1 MKLEEKLPQEVRR
14 LLRRIGHFSE
24 TEEIPSY
31 LVGGIVRDLLLGVS
45 NKDLDIVVEGDGV
58 VFAKDLGQKLKREVK
73 THRQFG
79 TATLFLK
86 DGLKL
91 DIVTA
96 RREEYLAPAV
106 LPSVS
111 PGTLRDDLF
120 RRDFTINSLALRI
133 HSEGFE
139 EIVDLFGGEADLQRG
154 LIRILHPKSFIEDPT
169 RIFRAVR
176 LETRYGFQIEPFTLS
191 RLKEALEEKMI
202 ERLTPKRRRTELI
215 LLFKESDPSKP
226 FHRLNELG
234 VLKHLHP
241 RLSFSKSATR
251 GFNRV
256 HEVLHSA
263 FSIQHSTF
271 SVWFLYYLCLIQKLS
286 FEDRYALSGSL
297 AMTKKEMR
305 QLMDL
310 RIVQGR
316 LGNLNQL
323 KPSEVY
329 AHLHGLSSEILLFL
343 TITAKEEGTK
353 KRVEKYLMDSRK
365 VRLKITGRDLKTL
378 GIPEG
383 PLYKKILNEVL
394 KSRLDG
400 LLNTKGEE
408 LNFAKKIWEK
418 SS

>member
-1 MKLEEKLPQEVRR
+1 MKPLEEKLPQEVRR
-14 LLRRIGHFSE
+14 LLKRIGHFTE
-24 TEEIPSY
+24 TEETPSY

-45 NKDLDIVVEGDGV
+45 NKDLDIVVEGDGIA
-58 VFAKDLGQKLKREVK
+58 FAKDLGQKLKREVK

-106 LPSVS
+106 LPGVS

-139 EIVDLFGGEADLQRG
+139 EIVDLFGGEADLQKG

-226 FHRLNELG
+226 FHRLNALG

-251 GFNRV
+251 GFDRV
-256 HEVLHSA
+256 HEVLDQWGNSLKPNP
-263 FSIQHSTF
+263 F
-271 SVWFLYYLCLIQKLS
+271 FLRYLCLIQKLS

-316 LGNLNQL
+316 IGNLNQL

-343 TITAKEEGTK
+343 TITAKEEGSK
-353 KRVEKYLMDSRK
+353 KRIEKYLMDSRK

-408 LNFAKKIWEK
+408 LDFAKKNWEK
-418 SS
+418 RR